1 MAKTTT
7 YIALLRGINVGGKKK
22 VPMAQLRELMSG
34 LGFTDVRTYLN
45 SGNAVFTAPEADAS
59 ELAARL
65 EKALADHFGFDVD
78 CFVIDGPYLRRV
90 VDACPFPAEEL
101 EGKQLHVSFLS
112 AEPSAEK
119 FGEVDTGAFLPEE
132 FRLGERAYYLYA
144 PSGLG
149 VSKLAVELGR
159 AKYVKGLTV
168 TSRNW
173 NTVKALLELAAG

>member
-1 MAKTTT
+1 MAE
-7 YIALLRGINVGGKKK
+7 
-22 VPMAQLRELMSG
+22 LRELLGG

-45 SGNAVFTAPEADAS
+45 SGNAVFTGDGGTPS
-59 ELAARL
+59 EVAARL
-65 EKALADHFGFDVD
+65 EEAIAGHFGFAVD
-78 CFVIDGPYLRRV
+78 CFIIDGAYLRRV
-90 VDACPFPAEEL
+90 VDACPFLAAEL

-112 AEPSAEK
+112 EEPSAER
-119 FGEVDTGAFLPEE
+119 FGEVDTGSFLPEE
-132 FRLGERAYYLYA
+132 FRLGEKAYYLYA

-173 NTVKALLELAAG
+173 NTVKALLEMTGG

>member
-1 MAKTTT
+1 MTT
-7 YIALLRGINVGGKKK
+7 YVALLRGINVGGRKK
-22 VPMAQLRELMSG
+22 VPMAQLREILGG
-34 LGFTDVRTYLN
+34 LGWTGVRTYLN
-45 SGNAVFTAPEADAS
+45 SGNAVFAAPETDPA

-65 EKALADHFGFDVD
+65 EKAVAGHFGFDVD

-90 VDACPFPAEEL
+90 VDVCPFPAEEL
-101 EGKQLHVSFLS
+101 SGKQLHVSFLS
-112 AEPSAEK
+112 GEPSAEK

-132 FRLGERAYYLYA
+132 FRLGELAYYLYA

-159 AKYVKGLTV
+159 TKYVKGLTV

-173 NTVKALLELAAG
+173 NTVQALLEMSAG